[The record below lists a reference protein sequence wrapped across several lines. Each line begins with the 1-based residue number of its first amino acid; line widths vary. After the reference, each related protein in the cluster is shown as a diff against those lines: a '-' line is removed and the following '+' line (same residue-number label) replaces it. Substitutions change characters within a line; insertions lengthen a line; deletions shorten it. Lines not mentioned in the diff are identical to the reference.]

1 MIELTK
7 GCDNCYSHHP
17 SDCAEC
23 IVSGEYVNWRSGK
36 MDVVNDIGIPAT
48 LELCAEEAVE
58 LAHACLKYAR
68 KLRGENPTPKSEED
82 IMDALIEEVADIG
95 VCVGKLLDCGIV
107 PQKDVDAVIEYKTE
121 RWEERLKEKKRKMG
135 K

>member
-1 MIELTK
+1 
-7 GCDNCYSHHP
+7 
-17 SDCAEC
+17 
-23 IVSGEYVNWRSGK
+23 